1 MKSVFFIVV
10 KIIKK
15 GLSITNVSVKVK
27 PRANGRN
34 IFGQQLPALLAAT
47 CCVRCM
53 LLLVVGS
60 CCAKFEFAQTFRQV
74 ETDTTNPNIVGQQY
88 WELSR
93 PFASSLR
100 SKTIVQITIE

>member
-1 MKSVFFIVV
+1 MKRVFFIVV

-34 IFGQQLPALLAAT
+34 IFGQQLPTLLDAT
-47 CCVRCM
+47 CCVRCR
-53 LLLVVGS
+53 LVLVVGS
-60 CCAKFEFAQTFRQV
+60 CCAKFKIAQIFRQV
-74 ETDTTNPNIVGQQY
+74 QTDATNPNIVSQQY

-93 PFASSLR
+93 SFASSLR

>member
-34 IFGQQLPALLAAT
+34 IFGQQLPTLLDAT

-60 CCAKFEFAQTFRQV
+60 CCAKFEIAQTFRQV